1 MEKDLIREIKG
12 KTVKINVAFNQ
23 AGSAGATISRTY
35 EGIVDCG
42 ASYGHDH
49 FIVLENGTMINTRYV
64 QTIE

>member
-12 KTVKINVAFNQ
+12 KTVKINVAFNAA
-23 AGSAGATISRTY
+23 AGGATISRTY

-49 FIVLENGTMINTRYV
+49 FIVLENGTIINTRYV